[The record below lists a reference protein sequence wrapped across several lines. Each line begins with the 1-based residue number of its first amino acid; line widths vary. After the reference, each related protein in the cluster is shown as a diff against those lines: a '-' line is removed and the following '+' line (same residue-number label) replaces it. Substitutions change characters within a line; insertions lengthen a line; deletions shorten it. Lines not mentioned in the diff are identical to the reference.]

1 MSKYIRDVFN
11 DYKNNNNLLDAVV
24 ENVTLYKKHNKLNI
38 IIASE
43 KQIRLSEI
51 VSFEDYLMNRF
62 SLDNARV
69 EIRYENVEIE
79 PTVSRDWPNII
90 SYIARKEP
98 FSKAILTNSK
108 LEIEDNNLT
117 IDLAVK
123 GASFLRAKK
132 FDKL

>member
-1 MSKYIRDVFN
+1 MS
-11 DYKNNNNLLDAVV
+11 
-24 ENVTLYKKHNKLNI
+24 
-38 IIASE
+38 
-43 KQIRLSEI
+43 
-51 VSFEDYLMNRF
+51 RF

-123 GASFLRAKK
+123 GASFLLCRN
-132 FDKL
+132 LMQVS

>member
-11 DYKNNNNLLDAVV
+11 DYKNNNNLIDAVV

-69 EIRYENVEIE
+69 EIKYETVEIE
-79 PTVSRDWPNII
+79 PTV
-90 SYIARKEP
+90 
-98 FSKAILTNSK
+98 
-108 LEIEDNNLT
+108 
-117 IDLAVK
+117 
-123 GASFLRAKK
+123 
-132 FDKL
+132 